1 MNVARSFRCSRCGK
15 ETIDSGD
22 GWQSYVI
29 DIPKGMRP
37 RTYELCEECTGKMCR
52 FLEGEE

>member
-1 MNVARSFRCSRCGK
+1 MNTARLFNCSRCGK
-15 ETIDSGD
+15 ETVDTGN

-29 DIPKGMRP
+29 DIPKGMHP
-37 RTYELCEECTGKMCR
+37 HTYELCKECAIRVHR